1 MRRAAAKVL
10 LTLALG
16 SIAGSVLAA
25 DIFPVGMNE
34 GRRVILHG
42 SAANVVV
49 ANPAV
54 ADVTMVDSHS
64 IIILGRGY
72 GATAIMVL
80 DRNGRVLFDGHV
92 RVSPPEQ
99 GLVTMHC
106 HPLRARHSGRG
117 GAGLARV
124 GRRRRWRGHRRGAGR
139 AIDARDLNR
148 SGPRL
153 NVQLGSRR

>member
-1 MRRAAAKVL
+1 MRRAAATVL

-99 GLVTMHC
+99 GLVTIHHGIATRC
-106 HPLRARHSGRG
+106 APATPAAAAQASPGSGGDGGG
-117 GAGLARV
+117 GATG
-124 GRRRRWRGHRRGAGR
+124 GAPAAPSTPGT
-139 AIDARDLNR
+139 
-148 SGPRL
+148 
-153 NVQLGSRR
+153 

>member
-1 MRRAAAKVL
+1 MRRAAATVL

-99 GLVTMHC
+99 GLVTIHHGAESADVYC
-106 HPLRARHSGRG
+106 IATRCAPATPAAAAQASPGSGGDGGG
-117 GAGLARV
+117 GATG
-124 GRRRRWRGHRRGAGR
+124 GAPAAPSTPGT
-139 AIDARDLNR
+139 
-148 SGPRL
+148 
-153 NVQLGSRR
+153 